1 MTSRHEYIEK
11 LKVKLD
17 EWDADIEELENRT
30 QQTTAELKSEFEDQL
45 ISLRLQRD
53 IARLKLAEM
62 MDASEE
68 AWEDLTQG
76 ADEAWDNMMDAIEKA
91 WSHFK

>member
-1 MTSRHEYIEK
+1 MTTRHEYVEK
-11 LKVKLD
+11 LKEKLD
-17 EWDADIEELENRT
+17 EWDANIDELET
-30 QQTTAELKSEFEDQL
+30 MAQKTTAELKYEFDDQL
-45 ISLRLQRD
+45 TSLRLQRD

-68 AWEDLTQG
+68 AWEDLIQG
-76 ADEAWDNMMDAIEKA
+76 ADEAWGSMKDALDKA